1 MGIIV
6 NDGSSKPIALH
17 TYTTDDVEKANPYRD
32 GASGRFTTG
41 GGGGATNPGAGSSL
55 RGKMQR
61 AKEQGMENAVGDM
74 NTAVNGATSLVAE
87 SDNAKIKDAAQQA
100 SKEANDA
107 QARIDSGNHESAK
120 EYMEVASNTLQ
131 GLPEMAEKAGLDGAI
146 VDKLSAHATEAYEAY
161 MAYYAAWKK

>member
-6 NDGSSKPIALH
+6 NDDSNPIGVHAFTL
-17 TYTTDDVEKANPYRD
+17 DVTKANPYKD
-32 GASGRFTTG
+32 GATGRFTT

-74 NTAVNGATSLVAE
+74 NAAVNGASSLAIQHGDV
-87 SDNAKIKDAAQQA
+87 KMKDAAYSA
-100 SKEANDA
+100 TKEATDA
-107 QARIDSGNHESAK
+107 QARIDSGKHESAK

-131 GLPEMAEKAGLDGAI
+131 GLPEMAEKAGLSSEI
-146 VDKLSAHATEAYEAY
+146 VNQLSAHANNAYEAY
-161 MAYYAAWKK
+161 QAFYAAWKK